1 MADLVRLWVY
11 IKDELAVENCIAQ
24 GLIGPLPVRKVQGFN
39 FEISLFAVD
48 LRVSEDISSVD
59 CGG

>member
-1 MADLVRLWVY
+1 MRLWVY

-59 CGG
+59 CGR